1 MADKARPL
9 TVMAVASGGG
19 HWVQLNRLAP
29 AWDECIVHYVTTSA
43 DQEAG
48 VMARAAARG
57 QPRPHFHTC
66 TDANR
71 WQKLRLVRQLL
82 ELAVLTLR
90 IRPDV
95 VITTGAA
102 PGYFAIRFGRWAG
115 ARTCWIDSIANAK
128 ELSLSG
134 AKAGPHADLFLTQW
148 PEVARSGGPAFRGA
162 VL

>member
-1 MADKARPL
+1 
-9 TVMAVASGGG
+9 VMAVASGGG

-29 AWDECIVHYVTTSA
+29 AWDGCEVHFVTTSA

-48 VMARAAARG
+48 VVARAAARG
-57 QPRPHFHTC
+57 QPRPHFHIC

-71 WQKLRLVRQLL
+71 WQKLRLLKQAL
-82 ELAVLTLR
+82 ELVVIVLKV
-90 IRPDV
+90 RPDV
-95 VITTGAA
+95 LITTGAA
-102 PGYFAIRFGRWAG
+102 PGYFALRLAKLTG
-115 ARTCWIDSIANAK
+115 ARTCWLDSIANAQ

-148 PEVARSGGPAFRGA
+148 PEVAKPGGPQFKGA